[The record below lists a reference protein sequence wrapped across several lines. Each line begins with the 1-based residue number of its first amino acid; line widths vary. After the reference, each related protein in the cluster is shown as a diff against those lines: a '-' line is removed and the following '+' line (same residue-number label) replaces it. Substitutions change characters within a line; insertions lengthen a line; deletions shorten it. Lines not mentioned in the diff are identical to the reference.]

1 MFLVLSLI
9 FTLLTFAK
17 SEEEKHVHRQYDGFK
32 LFRAFLSN
40 KSQLM
45 ELKNITRSINMLK
58 SEENNIQI
66 WKVHSQ
72 PGMPAEIF
80 SGPESERKL
89 LDFFDDKK
97 IVYST
102 LIEDFGLQM
111 RVSGETLRYEL
122 LDEWDEELIT
132 SIEEFDLGRYHRY
145 NSIIQYMQLIAKENP
160 KIAKFESIGKTTE
173 LRDLGVLKLGYAPFN
188 NKTIKPIFLLDG
200 GIHAREWIAPAVAL
214 NVINAFI
221 NNPKWR
227 SLLDHIDVHIIPVL
241 NPDGYEYTWTR
252 DRLWRHTRSG
262 PYKTTKVCGIGDAPL
277 CYGVDP
283 NRNFPYHWAETGT
296 DPCPCSEVY
305 PGPTPLSEPECAH
318 LAAYM
323 NKNKN
328 NLKAYLTLHAY
339 GNLIIHGWN
348 YAARTY
354 PDNVEELR
362 VVAEKMAKAIVQ
374 EGGAPFKIG
383 SAPDILYEAAG
394 GSDDYA
400 TSLGVK
406 YSYTMELTSGRYDNL
421 FGGFIF
427 PERGIKKE
435 AAKVL
440 PGIYQLA
447 LQVYKDDLKL

>member
-1 MFLVLSLI
+1 
-9 FTLLTFAK
+9 
-17 SEEEKHVHRQYDGFK
+17 
-32 LFRAFLSN
+32 
-40 KSQLM
+40 
-45 ELKNITRSINMLK
+45 
-58 SEENNIQI
+58 
-66 WKVHSQ
+66 
-72 PGMPAEIF
+72 
-80 SGPESERKL
+80 
-89 LDFFDDKK
+89 
-97 IVYST
+97 
-102 LIEDFGLQM
+102 M

-145 NSIIQYMQLIAKENP
+145 NS
-160 KIAKFESIGKTTE
+160 
-173 LRDLGVLKLGYAPFN
+173 LGYAPFN

-262 PYKTTKVCGIGDAPL
+262 PYKTTKLCGIGDAPL

-374 EGGAPFKIG
+374 EGGAPYKIG
-383 SAPDILYEAAG
+383 SAPDILCLFLIELL
-394 GSDDYA
+394 S
-400 TSLGVK
+400 GVIQRR
-406 YSYTMELTSGRYDNL
+406 YT
-421 FGGFIF
+421 
-427 PERGIKKE
+427 
-435 AAKVL
+435 
-440 PGIYQLA
+440 
-447 LQVYKDDLKL
+447 

>member
-1 MFLVLSLI
+1 
-9 FTLLTFAK
+9 
-17 SEEEKHVHRQYDGFK
+17 
-32 LFRAFLSN
+32 
-40 KSQLM
+40 M
-45 ELKNITRSINMLK
+45 ELKNITRSINILK

-132 SIEEFDLGRYHRY
+132 NIEEFDLG
-145 NSIIQYMQLIAKENP
+145 QNP

-214 NVINAFI
+214 NVINA
-221 NNPKWR
+221 
-227 SLLDHIDVHIIPVL
+227 LLK
-241 NPDGYEYTWTR
+241 NFEG
-252 DRLWRHTRSG
+252 LWRHTRSG
-262 PYKTTKVCGIGDAPL
+262 PYKTTKLCGIGDAPL